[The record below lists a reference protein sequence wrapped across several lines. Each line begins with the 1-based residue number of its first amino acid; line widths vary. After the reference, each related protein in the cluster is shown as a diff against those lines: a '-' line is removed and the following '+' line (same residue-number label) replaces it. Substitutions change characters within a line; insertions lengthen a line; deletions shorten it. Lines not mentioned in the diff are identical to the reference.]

1 VSPEQLVAVL
11 AGFTALLVAA
21 GAILRQL
28 LELRREVDGRLTQL
42 LNLTRTSSVA
52 LGDLQGRAAAATE
65 AADLG
70 VTPIRTKFP
79 E

>member
-1 VSPEQLVAVL
+1 MSPEQLVAVL
-11 AGFTALLVAA
+11 AGITALLVAT
-21 GAILRQL
+21 GAVLRQV

-42 LNLTRTSSVA
+42 LELTRTAAVSR
-52 LGDLQGRAAAATE
+52 GDLQGRAAAATE

-70 VTPIRTKFP
+70 VPPIRTKFP